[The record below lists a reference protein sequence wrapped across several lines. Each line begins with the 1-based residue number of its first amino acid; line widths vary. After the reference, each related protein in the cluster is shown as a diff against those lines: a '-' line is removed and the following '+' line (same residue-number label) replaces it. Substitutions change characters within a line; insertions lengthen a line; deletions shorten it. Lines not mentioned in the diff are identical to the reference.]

1 MSNEMQFADP
11 DWKPTRPL
19 SGNTQGQTFTPQPI
33 NEPVQTSAPEA
44 EAVHS
49 AEYPGYEEGY
59 ASRPVY
65 HEPMREAPRQ
75 PTPVAPFS
83 APRMRYRR
91 RRSPWL
97 WIIVIILIFGF
108 MSGGFGSL
116 FGTKD
121 SVENKAITFNGIPTI
136 LLQEDNGN
144 IQIKSDSTDGQIHI
158 RADKKASFFDDPNNI
173 KVTYNT
179 NTTDNTITINVD
191 TGGNGF
197 SSREVDFI
205 IDVPQ
210 STNLQLQTTSGDISV
225 EGMHGQ
231 ASLKTTSGNVSTSN
245 DTFAAGSVLNAT
257 SGNIDTSQDVFNG
270 GVNIQTT
277 SGDINLEQDTLGGS
291 SQFQTTSGNIQFDG
305 TINANGQYH
314 FTTTSGD
321 IDVTLPSTTNFHVDA
336 TTYSG
341 SIDARDYPTIQLQ
354 DTGSGSQASG
364 DVGTSLGIS
373 LQLQAGSGDITLH
386 QGA

>member
-19 SGNTQGQTFTPQPI
+19 SGNTPGQTFTPQPV
-33 NEPVQTSAPEA
+33 NEPVQTNTPEA
-44 EAVHS
+44 ETARS
-49 AEYPGYEEGY
+49 AEYSSYEEGY
-59 ASRPVY
+59 APQPVY
-65 HEPMREAPRQ
+65 HEAVREAPVQ
-75 PTPVAPFS
+75 PLPVTPFV

-97 WIIVIILIFGF
+97 WIVVIILIFGF

-121 SVENKAITFNGIPTI
+121 SVESKAFGFTSTPTI

-144 IQIKSDSTDGQIHI
+144 IQVRSDSTDGQIHI
-158 RADKKASFFDDPNNI
+158 RADKKAGLFDDPNNI
-173 KVTYNT
+173 KVTYNNIGDT
-179 NTTDNTITINVD
+179 LTINVD
-191 TGGNGF
+191 TGSNGF

-210 STNLQLQTTSGDISV
+210 STNLQLQTTSGNINV
-225 EGMHGQ
+225 EGVNGQ

-245 DTFAAGSVLNAT
+245 DTFAVGSVLNDT
-257 SGNIDTSQDVFNG
+257 SGNIDTSHDVFNG

-277 SGDINLEQDTLGGS
+277 SGDIIMEQDTLDGP
-291 SQFQTTSGNIQFDG
+291 SQFKTTSGSIRFDG
-305 TINANGQYH
+305 TINTNGQYQ

-321 IDVTLPSTTNFHVDA
+321 IDITLPSTTNFHVDA
-336 TTYSG
+336 TTNSG
-341 SIDARDYPTIQLQ
+341 SIDASDYPTIQPQ
-354 DTGSGSQASG
+354 DTGSGSQAHG
-364 DVGTSLGIS
+364 DVGTNPGIS
-373 LQLQAGSGDITLH
+373 LQLQANSGDITVH
-386 QGA
+386 QGS